1 MNYPYYQQSNYSQ
14 PNYYQQPTY
23 YQPITQ
29 NYSQHPQTQ
38 NEIAW
43 VQGSEGAKAFSVMP
57 NATAFLM
64 DSEDNILYIKSAD
77 ISGRMT
83 MKSYD
88 LVERTNDTPKT
99 TDKVKYVKAEDF
111 ENLQSRFEKLESKF
125 YNYKN
130 KGNNNEKKEVE
141 NNG

>member
-23 YQPITQ
+23 YQPTYPVATQ
-29 NYSQHPQTQ
+29 ARIES
-38 NEIAW
+38 AW
-43 VQGSEGAKAFSVMP
+43 VQGGEAGAKSYALAP
-57 NATAFLM
+57 NVTAFLM
-64 DSEDNILYIKSAD
+64 DSDDDVLYIKSAD
-77 ISGRMT
+77 SSGRMT

-88 LVERTNDTPKT
+88 LVERTNDTPKP

-111 ENLQSRFEKLESKF
+111 ESLQSRFEKLESRF

-130 KGNNNEKKEVE
+130 KGNNNEKKEVTD
-141 NNG
+141 NG